1 MEKQTVVERM
11 LDMLEAVGV
20 TPADLL
26 REQMRRAALSV
37 ADTPN
42 RAPESVQPKIEPHA
56 CARDSNN
63 NTNTNIDMVDSDSG
77 EIDPHLERQPIEV
90 LRHFEKA
97 LRAAGKPVENVG
109 ECIREWSVFSIGN
122 GKKRL
127 KIGAIY
133 AWCRRWMP
141 GYTPKSRR
149 GAPASSSLP
158 IQVSD
163 ERIEFARLVNAG
175 DTALITSHEHE
186 LTAKWGA
193 AEYQRRVQK
202 FIDHFGCQRRRAQL
216 AVHGSVFRT
225 DKLSAAV

>member
-26 REQMRRAALSV
+26 REQMRRASAMIM
-37 ADTPN
+37 DTPN
-42 RAPESVQPKIEPHA
+42 QALESSQPEVEPYVR
-56 CARDSNN
+56 ARDSNN
-63 NTNTNIDMVDSDSG
+63 NTNTNIDMDDSDLG
-77 EIDPHLERQPIEV
+77 EVDPTLERQPTEI
-90 LRHFEKA
+90 LRHFESA
-97 LRAAGKPVENVG
+97 LRSAGKPVERVR
-109 ECIREWSVFSIGN
+109 ECVREWASYSLKN

-149 GAPASSSLP
+149 GVSAPSPAS

-163 ERIEFARLVNAG
+163 EKIAFARLVNAG
-175 DTALITSHEHE
+175 DTALIASHEKE
-186 LTAKWGA
+186 LTARWGK
-193 AEYQRRVQK
+193 AEYQRRIQG
-202 FIDHFGCQRRRAQL
+202 FIDRFGCKHYRAQL
-216 AVHGSVFRT
+216 AVHGSAFGG
-225 DKLSAAV
+225 DKLHSTV